1 MKFPMALTI
10 MASMWLKVE
19 STDWSHDRRC
29 AVLFTERKDCGHIG
43 TSKGECEAAGCCWRP
58 APSSRAGVP
67 WCFHSQNIEPKYQMI
82 AGIRGAGTDSY
93 VLRHRWP
100 ESDPT
105 SERTLEVQ
113 IEKLHDII
121 HLRID
126 GPNHPGVPSYLYR
139 ETSGYPMPLVSWD
152 EPSYLALDIELQDDP
167 FQFTVRRREDQSVLF
182 STEARSEADPFDSII
197 VKPHFVQ
204 LGTSLSKNHYI
215 FGLGERASRFR
226 RAPRRMAMNA
236 RDTPALED
244 QNSYGSHPFYMEMRP
259 DGQAH
264 GVLMLNSHPMEVEL
278 TEDALVYRMLGGAID
293 MYFFA
298 GPTPDQ
304 VVEQYTRI
312 IGRPPLMEPKFF
324 GLHQCRYGYKTLEE
338 WKAIV
343 KGFEEHSIPLDGIW
357 FDIEY

>member
-1 MKFPMALTI
+1 MNVIMVLLI
-10 MASMWLKVE
+10 MAVLCLVVE

-29 AVLFTERKDCGHIG
+29 AVLFTDRKDCGHIG
-43 TSKGECEAAGCCWRP
+43 TSKGECEAMGCCWRP
-58 APSSRAGVP
+58 APPNRGGVP
-67 WCFHSQNIEPKYQMI
+67 WCFHPQNIEPAYQLIDGNQSGWMN
-82 AGIRGAGTDSY
+82 SY
-93 VLRHRWP
+93 ELEHRWP
-100 ESDPT
+100 ESDPN
-105 SERTLEVQ
+105 SEKKLEMQ
-113 IEKLHDII
+113 IARQQDTI
-121 HLRID
+121 HLKIG
-126 GPNHPGVPSYLYR
+126 GPSHLSVPSYLY
-139 ETSGYPMPLVSWD
+139 EDIPGHSMPLISWD
-152 EPSYLALDIELQDDP
+152 EPSFPELGIKLQDNP
-167 FQFTVRRREDQSVLF
+167 FQFTVTRRTDQSVLF
-182 STEARSEADPFDSII
+182 STEARTEADPFDSII
-197 VKPHFVQ
+197 VKRHFVQ
-204 LGTSLSKNHYI
+204 LGTSLPKNHYI

-226 RAPRRMAMNA
+226 RAPRRMALNA

-298 GPTPDQ
+298 GPTPDK

-338 WKAIV
+338 WKMV
-343 KGFEEHSIPLDGIW
+343 VQGFEEHAIPLDGIW